1 MRIGFSISRQVLY
14 FCMRNFVSSNKAN
27 RALVPET
34 KLHIQKYDGL
44 ENMDKPSRALEVTLG
59 SSIDTNLGHKHT
71 KI

>member
-14 FCMRNFVSSNKAN
+14 FCMRNFVSGNKAN

-44 ENMDKPSRALEVTLG
+44 ENIEIRSRELEVTLG
-59 SSIDTNLGHKHT
+59 SSTNTNLVHNHT
-71 KI
+71 KF